1 MMMRMVMN
9 KDQQVFSCYPYE
21 SVNSPVFKTI
31 RQSIHLSKP
40 PCSYAPVLRSTIA
53 FKTSYNLVM
62 RLRVVERGSKQSREI
77 RSREIKSDKKVFD
90 IEEFER
96 VK

>member
-1 MMMRMVMN
+1 MMMKIVMN
-9 KDQQVFSCYPYE
+9 KDQRAVSCYPYE

-77 RSREIKSDKKVFD
+77 RSREIKSNKKVSE

-96 VK
+96 VE